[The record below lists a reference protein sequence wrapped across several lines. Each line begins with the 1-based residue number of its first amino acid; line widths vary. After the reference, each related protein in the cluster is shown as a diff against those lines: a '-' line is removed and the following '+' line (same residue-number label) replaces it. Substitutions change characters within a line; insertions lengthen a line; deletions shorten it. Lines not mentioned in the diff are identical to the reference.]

1 VAQRLPPGPRLP
13 RLVQAWNWTYRYP
26 RFTGDAHARYGPTFT
41 ARIGGLP
48 TSVVTTDR
56 DAVRRLFTGNPL
68 VKRHGNDLLKPL
80 VGEHSVLTLEPREHL
95 ARRKLLLPSFHGE
108 RMQGYERLMERLA
121 AQELDRWR
129 SGDVV
134 EVQPLAQALTL
145 DVILQAV
152 LGIEDVALRRRLR
165 RIFDA
170 MINPITNVT
179 TYIPQVTRRAWWNPG
194 TYIYWRVK
202 DRLDAL
208 LLGHIA
214 ATRADPRLVEREDV
228 LAMLV
233 QARDEDGRGLTDP
246 ELRDELVTLIT
257 AGHETTATAIA
268 WGAALIARHP
278 LAREDDA
285 YLTATVKEIL
295 RIRSPIPIAAARFVL
310 EPFPIDAWTIPPGV
324 IVIVD
329 AYWLHHDPAIYPEPE
344 AFRPDRFLRAVEP
357 AAAGGGRAGDRVC
370 GAPEH
375 AFLPFGGGA
384 HRCLGASLA
393 QLEMKVILRALL
405 GRFELAPAAAGP
417 VTARRRGV
425 TLAPRDG
432 GRVRVTRRGTSGAPS
447 PAAPAAAAAR

>member
-1 VAQRLPPGPRLP
+1 
-13 RLVQAWNWTYRYP
+13 
-26 RFTGDAHARYGPTFT
+26 
-41 ARIGGLP
+41 
-48 TSVVTTDR
+48 
-56 DAVRRLFTGNPL
+56 
-68 VKRHGNDLLKPL
+68 
-80 VGEHSVLTLEPREHL
+80 
-95 ARRKLLLPSFHGE
+95 
-108 RMQGYERLMERLA
+108 
-121 AQELDRWR
+121 
-129 SGDVV
+129 
-134 EVQPLAQALTL
+134 
-145 DVILQAV
+145 
-152 LGIEDVALRRRLR
+152 VALRRRLR

-179 TYIPQVTRRAWWNPG
+179 TYLPQVTRRAWWNPG

-214 ATRADPRLVEREDV
+214 ATRADPRLAERDDV

-278 LAREDDA
+278 LTREDDA

-295 RIRSPIPIAAARFVL
+295 RIRSPIPIAAARHVL
-310 EPFPIDAWTIPPGV
+310 EPFPIAGWTIPRDV
-324 IVIVD
+324 IVIED

-344 AFRPDRFLRAVEP
+344 AFRPDRFL
-357 AAAGGGRAGDRVC
+357 D

-393 QLEMKVILRALL
+393 QLEMKVVLRALL
-405 GRFELAPAAAGP
+405 ERFELAPAGAGP
-417 VTARRRGV
+417 VAARRRGV

-432 GRVRVTRRGTSGAPS
+432 GRVRVTRRETCGAPS
-447 PAAPAAAAAR
+447 PAAPAAAATR

>member
-26 RFTGDAHARYGPTFT
+26 QFTGDAHARYGSTFT

-80 VGEHSVLTLEPREHL
+80 VGEHSVLTLEPHEHL

-108 RMQGYERLMERLA
+108 RIQGYARLMERLA

-129 SGDVV
+129 PGDVV

-170 MINPITNVT
+170 MINPITNLT
-179 TYIPQVTRRAWWNPG
+179 TYVPQVTRRAWWNPG
-194 TYIYWRVK
+194 TYLYWRVK

-208 LLGHIA
+208 LLEHIA
-214 ATRADPRLVEREDV
+214 ATRADPRLAERDDV

-233 QARDEDGRGLTDP
+233 QARDQDGGGLTDL
-246 ELRDELVTLIT
+246 ELRDELVALIT

-295 RIRSPIPIAAARFVL
+295 RIHSPIPIAAARRVL
-310 EPFPIDAWTIPPGV
+310 EPFGIADWTIPPDV

-344 AFRPDRFLRAVEP
+344 AFRPGRFL
-357 AAAGGGRAGDRVC
+357 D

-393 QLEMKVILRALL
+393 QLEMKVVLRALL
-405 GRFELAPAAAGP
+405 ERFELAPAAAGP
-417 VTARRRGV
+417 VAARRRGV

-432 GRVRVTRRGTSGAPS
+432 GRIRVTRRGTRGAPC
-447 PAAPAAAAAR
+447 PAAPAAAATR